1 MNHSSDLRDH
11 FLNPRNVGELPN
23 ADAAGEAGSFSC
35 GGMMQ
40 VSLRINESQEIT
52 DIRFQAIGCSSLV
65 SCSSSLTE
73 NVKGRTTA
81 EAAAIAQS
89 TSVSQVGALLSDKA
103 ACVALCCDAL
113 LSAIQNFSD
122 AKRAQWNGDDAL
134 ICTCFGVAEST
145 IERAIETKNLS
156 TIADVTSSCNAG
168 AGCRS
173 CYSLIQDILDDH
185 VRSRRLASVTND
197 PI

>member
-1 MNHSSDLRDH
+1 MSFEAEPKLVNFLDH
-11 FLNPRNVGELPN
+11 FLNPRNVGKLAD

-52 DIRFQAIGCSSLV
+52 DVRFQAIGCSSLV
-65 SCSSSLTE
+65 SCASIITE
-73 NVKGRTTA
+73 TVKGRTTA
-81 EAAAIAQS
+81 EAAALAQS
-89 TSVSQVGALLSDKA
+89 PPLSQLGSIPQEKP
-103 ACVALCCDAL
+103 ACYALCCDAL
-113 LSAIQNFSD
+113 LSAVQNFSD

-145 IERAIETKNLS
+145 IEREIEAGKLT
-156 TIADVTSSCNAG
+156 TIAEVTRACRAG

-173 CYSLIQDILDDH
+173 CYSLIGDILDDFR
-185 VRSRRLASVTND
+185 RSKTDAV
-197 PI
+197 